1 MAVTTRQAYSSTSK
15 GGIRFDSVPMRLFQ
29 KAKKLG
35 IWDPTDIDL
44 TQDKKDWAASTELE
58 REFALRLISLFQ
70 AGEEAVTLDLLP
82 LIGAVARD
90 GRLEEEI
97 YLTSFLWEEAK
108 HTEFFR
114 RWLDEVAEVDED
126 LHHFMTPSYRRLFFE
141 ELPESLG
148 RLETDHSNV
157 ALARASV
164 TYNMVVEGMLAETGY
179 HAFQAAFERSGRMP
193 GILAGVQHT
202 ARDESRH
209 IRFGLYLLQRLVSE
223 DAAIWEV
230 IMARMNEL
238 FPIAMAITPE
248 FFDNYEPTQVPY
260 GLTEG
265 EFVEYAADQFDRRM
279 KVLERDR
286 GKSFN
291 EMEKSVLEELEGS
304 PEAVG
309 SAA

>member
-1 MAVTTRQAYSSTSK
+1 MAVMTRQAYGSTSR

-35 IWDPTDIDL
+35 VWDPADIDL
-44 TQDKKDWAASTELE
+44 SQDKLDWAASSELE
-58 REFALRLISLFQ
+58 KEFALRLISMFQ

-114 RWLDEVAEVDED
+114 RWLDEVAGVDED
-126 LHHFMTPSYRRLFFE
+126 LHHFMSPSYRKLFFD
-141 ELPESLG
+141 ELPNSLQ

-179 HAFQAAFERSGRMP
+179 HAFQAAFERSGKMP
-193 GILAGVQHT
+193 GILAGVRNT

-223 DAAIWEV
+223 DASIWEV
-230 IMARMNEL
+230 IMERMNEL

-248 FFDNYEPTQVPY
+248 YFENYEAGEVPY

-265 EFVEYAADQFDRRM
+265 EFIEYAANQFDRRM

-286 GKSFN
+286 GKSFE
-291 EMEKSVLEELEGS
+291 EMEQSVIEELE
-304 PEAVG
+304 A